1 MTKYNGFTL
10 NGYHSLRDMGIVMGT
25 VIKPIAP
32 SISPVMEDIPGAV
45 GQYFEG
51 YNIGTKQIQIPY
63 FFISHEDQDRVNKE
77 IEKLAGILI
86 PMTNQEVPLVF
97 DDEPNKTWMVHFVE
111 IANPNLT
118 EQGSWD
124 FDGSITLE
132 MSKPWAYLPREHLY
146 TANLP
151 SDKRVQLNVSGNMET
166 PVDIQII
173 PKHSAKHVGVLL
185 NDGAGVF
192 AIGEDRAELQDTI
205 VAQWQETLSD
215 TGDATS
221 GSFTNWLQ
229 NPTSVSNLKW
239 GQKLAP
245 VLGGANAINSTGK
258 SIGVGTKLK
267 TGYNPSKDKVG
278 KTNKYTVLNYGTDS
292 QEAIGTTGTAWY
304 GPIMVTKGFDGGAL
318 ADFKVIFRLR
328 HMKYKGP
335 HNGRAMGDVEVLFL
349 DPEGNAFFRAGIKD
363 QDSGAVPVLY
373 TQIGKP
379 GTDWLSGN
387 YQNIYVAKSF
397 NIKDGKNYEAK
408 VLNGKKNITTI
419 KVVKKKKVK
428 KTKLVNLYSSMANDN
443 NTSELSDCWI
453 EWEVHKVGTTWSF
466 WIYQLDSAGNRVSDQ
481 AKGKVHFK
489 QAKYVDRTGSASA
502 SLGSIAVGMFKHSIK
517 EDTVNPPE
525 IYRNVHP
532 SLTMLKAY
540 RRNPAYDSTS
550 KPLAYAI
557 ASGEVLDFDGEKWK
571 TTVNGTVVEEAW
583 VTNYPKLHPGQ
594 NTLTFI
600 SDADLSDAIVD
611 IQYNPRVK

>member
-32 SISPVMEDIPGAV
+32 SISPVMEDIPGAM

-124 FDGSITLE
+124 FDGTITLE

-192 AIGEDRAELQDTI
+192 AIGEDRAELQATI
-205 VAQWQETLSD
+205 VAQWQEALSD

-221 GSFTNWLQ
+221 GSFTNWIQ

-245 VLGGANAINSTGK
+245 VMGGANAINSTGK
-258 SIGVGTKLK
+258 SIGVGTKSK

-278 KTNKYTVLNYGTDS
+278 KTNKYSVLNYGTDS
-292 QEAIGTTGTAWY
+292 QEAKGTTGTAWY

-318 ADFKVIFRLR
+318 DDFKVIFRLR
-328 HMKYKGP
+328 HKKYKGP

-349 DPEGNAFFRAGIKD
+349 DPDGNAFFRAGIKD
-363 QDSGAVPVLY
+363 QASGSVPVLY

-379 GTDWLSGN
+379 GTDWISGN

-397 NIKDGKNYEAK
+397 NIKDGKNFKAK
-408 VLNGKKNITTI
+408 VLKGKKNITTI

-428 KTKLVNLYSSMANDN
+428 KTKSVNLYSSMTNDN
-443 NTSELSDCWI
+443 DTSELSDCWI

-489 QAKYVDRTGSASA
+489 QAKYVDRTGNASV

-532 SLTMLKAY
+532 ALTMLKAY
-540 RRNPAYDSTS
+540 RRNPAYDIKS
-550 KPLAYAI
+550 KPLAYAV

-583 VTNYPKLHPGQ
+583 VTNYPKLQPGQ

>member
-32 SISPVMEDIPGAV
+32 SISPVMEDIPGAI

-97 DDEPNKTWMVHFVE
+97 DDEPTKTWMVHYVE

-146 TANLP
+146 TENLP

-205 VAQWQETLSD
+205 VAQWQEVLSD

-221 GSFTNWLQ
+221 GSFTNWIQ

-245 VLGGANAINSTGK
+245 VMGGANAINSTGK
-258 SIGVGTKLK
+258 SIGVGIKSK

-278 KTNKYTVLNYGTDS
+278 KTNKYSVLNYGTNS
-292 QEAIGTTGTAWY
+292 QEAKGTTGTSWY

-318 ADFKVIFRLR
+318 DDFKVIFRLR
-328 HMKYKGP
+328 HKKYKGP

-349 DPEGNAFFRAGIKD
+349 DPDGNAFFRAGIKD
-363 QDSGAVPVLY
+363 QASGSVPVLY

-379 GTDWLSGN
+379 GTDWISGN

-397 NIKDGKNYEAK
+397 NIKDGKNFKAK
-408 VLNGKKNITTI
+408 VLKGKKNITTI

-428 KTKLVNLYSSMANDN
+428 KTKLVNLYSSMTNDN
-443 NTSELSDCWI
+443 DTSELSDCWI

-489 QAKYVDRTGSASA
+489 QAKYVDRTGNASA

-540 RRNPAYDSTS
+540 RRNPAYDIKS
-550 KPLAYAI
+550 KPLAYAV

-583 VTNYPKLHPGQ
+583 VTNYPKLQPGQ

>member
-32 SISPVMEDIPGAV
+32 SISPVMEDIPSAV

-63 FFISHEDQDRVNKE
+63 FFISHENQDLVNKE

-86 PMTNQEVPLVF
+86 PMNNQEVPLVF
-97 DDEPNKTWMVHFVE
+97 DDEPTKTWMVHFVE

-124 FDGSITLE
+124 FDGTITLE

-205 VAQWQETLSD
+205 VAQWQEVLSD

-245 VLGGANAINSTGK
+245 VMGGANAINSTGK
-258 SIGVGTKLK
+258 SIGVGVKSK

-278 KTNKYTVLNYGTDS
+278 KTNKYSVLNYGSNS
-292 QEAIGTTGTAWY
+292 QEAKGTTGTAWY

-318 ADFKVIFRLR
+318 DDFKVIFRLR
-328 HMKYKGP
+328 HKKYKGP

-349 DPEGNAFFRAGIKD
+349 DPDGNAFFRAGIKD
-363 QDSGAVPVLY
+363 QASGSVPVLY

-379 GTDWLSGN
+379 GTDWISGN

-397 NIKDGKNYEAK
+397 NIKDGKNFKAK
-408 VLNGKKNITTI
+408 VLKGKKNITTI

-428 KTKLVNLYSSMANDN
+428 KTKSVNLYSSMTNDN
-443 NTSELSDCWI
+443 DTSELSDCWI

-489 QAKYVDRTGSASA
+489 QAKYVDKTGNASA

-540 RRNPAYDSTS
+540 RRNPAYDIKS
-550 KPLAYAI
+550 KPLAYAV

-583 VTNYPKLHPGQ
+583 VTNYPKLQPGQ

>member
-32 SISPVMEDIPGAV
+32 SISPVMEDIPGAI

-77 IEKLAGILI
+77 IEKLARILI

-97 DDEPNKTWMVHFVE
+97 DDEPNKTWMVHLVE
-111 IANPNLT
+111 ISNPNLT

-124 FDGSITLE
+124 FDGSIILE

-205 VAQWQETLSD
+205 VAQWQEALSD

-221 GSFTNWLQ
+221 GSFTNWIQ

-245 VLGGANAINSTGK
+245 VMGGANAINSTGK
-258 SIGVGTKLK
+258 SIGVGIKSK

-278 KTNKYTVLNYGTDS
+278 KTNKYSVLNYGTNS
-292 QEAIGTTGTAWY
+292 QEAKGTTGTAWY

-318 ADFKVIFRLR
+318 NDFKVIFRLR
-328 HMKYKGP
+328 HKKYKGP

-349 DPEGNAFFRAGIKD
+349 DPDGNAFFRAGIKD
-363 QDSGAVPVLY
+363 QASGSVPVLY

-379 GTDWLSGN
+379 GTDWISGN

-397 NIKDGKNYEAK
+397 NIKDGKNFKAK
-408 VLNGKKNITTI
+408 VLKGKKNITTI

-428 KTKLVNLYSSMANDN
+428 KTKSVNLYSSMTNDN
-443 NTSELSDCWI
+443 DTSELSDCWI

-489 QAKYVDRTGSASA
+489 QAKYVDRTGNASA

-540 RRNPAYDSTS
+540 RRNPAYDIKS
-550 KPLAYAI
+550 KPLAYAV

-583 VTNYPKLHPGQ
+583 VTNYPKLQPGQ

>member
-63 FFISHEDQDRVNKE
+63 FFISHEDQDRVNNE

-192 AIGEDRAELQDTI
+192 AIGEDQAELQDTI
-205 VAQWQETLSD
+205 VAQWQEALSD

-221 GSFTNWLQ
+221 GSFTNWIQ

-245 VLGGANAINSTGK
+245 VMGGANAINSTGK
-258 SIGVGTKLK
+258 SIGVGTKSK

-278 KTNKYTVLNYGTDS
+278 KTNKYSVLNYGTDS
-292 QEAIGTTGTAWY
+292 QEAEGTTGTAWY

-318 ADFKVIFRLR
+318 DDFKVIFRLR
-328 HMKYKGP
+328 HEKYKGP
-335 HNGRAMGDVEVLFL
+335 HNSRAMGDVEVLFL
-349 DPEGNAFFRAGIKD
+349 DPAGNAFFRAGIKD
-363 QDSGAVPVLY
+363 QASGSVPVLY

-379 GTDWLSGN
+379 GTDWISGN

-397 NIKDGKNYEAK
+397 NIKDGKNYKAK

-428 KTKLVNLYSSMANDN
+428 K
-443 NTSELSDCWI
+443 
-453 EWEVHKVGTTWSF
+453 
-466 WIYQLDSAGNRVSDQ
+466 
-481 AKGKVHFK
+481 
-489 QAKYVDRTGSASA
+489 
-502 SLGSIAVGMFKHSIK
+502 
-517 EDTVNPPE
+517 
-525 IYRNVHP
+525 P
-532 SLTMLKAY
+532 S
-540 RRNPAYDSTS
+540 RSTCT
-550 KPLAYAI
+550 A
-557 ASGEVLDFDGEKWK
+557 
-571 TTVNGTVVEEAW
+571 
-583 VTNYPKLHPGQ
+583 Q
-594 NTLTFI
+594 
-600 SDADLSDAIVD
+600 
-611 IQYNPRVK
+611 